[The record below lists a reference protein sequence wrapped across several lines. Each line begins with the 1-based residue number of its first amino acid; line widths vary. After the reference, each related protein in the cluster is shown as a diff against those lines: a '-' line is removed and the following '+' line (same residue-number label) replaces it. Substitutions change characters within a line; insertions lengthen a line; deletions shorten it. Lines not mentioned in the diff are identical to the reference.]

1 MTAYAEVIIV
11 RQRLAVTV
19 GLALVGFLACAVLAQ
34 QTATVP
40 ESAAVR
46 NLGVQGGPFEAL
58 AVGTPGGTLF
68 LAVGSNPETWNP
80 VIGVTGYTGYM
91 ASYFLR
97 PLISRYP
104 TTGEVCGE
112 LAESW
117 EVSDDGLAITF
128 GLRRGVNWSDGEAFT
143 ADDVLF
149 TYNDLILNDDVASS
163 ARELL
168 RLPSGGYPVITKLD
182 DFTVRVTSTEA
193 FRPLLDAFTLP
204 ILPRHRL
211 RKSVHKLNPDVPAG
225 TFNSAWSVATPV
237 NELIGLGPFLIEQF
251 TPDQVIRLRRNPDYY
266 HYDQTGTQLPY
277 IDEIMIRLG
286 VSGDLAK
293 LRFVNG
299 EIDMIETNSGEMPL
313 LKRWEARKG
322 FSVVLGEVDY
332 ETKFL
337 SFNQD
342 TKDEN
347 LRGLFR
353 ELAFRQAVSHSI
365 DRQRYVEAQHSG
377 LGYPLWSLISVASPF
392 YAGREWF
399 GGPITEE
406 NAVVYD
412 YDLELAAQLLDECG
426 VFDLDGDGVREFED
440 GSKVQ
445 FALSYGVRGLE
456 PIALM
461 LADDLAKIGVK
472 ANLQYVRFNTLVS
485 DILAGTVI
493 EGVLIASGGGDDPHT
508 EVNMYGSAG
517 PLHFWHYSASEGD
530 LYNYEARIDE
540 LYKLGASTLDMNEA
554 FQYYKELQILF
565 ATEDLGLIFTAAPL
579 YTCAVYDHI
588 GNGQLCGLAGAI
600 YGGNI
605 AELLYIRDR
614 GAAPSI

>member
-1 MTAYAEVIIV
+1 MPLSISAKQSDPI
-11 RQRLAVTV
+11 
-19 GLALVGFLACAVLAQ
+19 
-34 QTATVP
+34 P
-40 ESAAVR
+40 ESGLVW
-46 NLGVQGGPFEAL
+46 NLGVHSNALEAL
-58 AVGTPGGTLF
+58 EAGICGGTLF
-68 LAVGSNPETWNP
+68 LAGGSNPETWNP

-97 PLISRYP
+97 SLISRYP
-104 TTGEVCGE
+104 TTGEVHGE

-117 EVSDDGLAITF
+117 EVSDDGLTITF
-128 GLRRGVNWSDGEAFT
+128 SLRRGIIWSDGEAFT

-149 TYNDLILNDDVASS
+149 TYNDLLLNDDVASG

-168 RLPSGGYPVITKLD
+168 RLPSGGFPVITKLD
-182 DFTVRVTSTEA
+182 DFTIRVTVGEA

-211 RKSVHKLNPDVPAG
+211 WKSVHKLNPTVPVG

-237 NELIGLGPFLIEQF
+237 SELVGLGPFLIEEYVPGQA
-251 TPDQVIRLRRNPDYY
+251 IRLKRNPDYY

-277 IDEIMIRLG
+277 LDEIMIRLG

-293 LRFVNG
+293 LRFING
-299 EIDMIETNSGEMPL
+299 EIDMIETDSGEMPL

-322 FSVVLGEVDY
+322 FTVVLGDVDY

-337 SFNQD
+337 SLNLD

-353 ELAFRQAVSHSI
+353 ELAFRRAVSHSI

-377 LGYPLWSLISVASPF
+377 LGYPLWSPISVASPF
-392 YAGREWF
+392 YAGREGF

-412 YDLELAAQLLDECG
+412 YDLELAAKLLDECG

-456 PIALM
+456 SIALM
-461 LADDLAKIGVK
+461 LADDLEKIGVE
-472 ANLQYVRFNTLVS
+472 ADLRYVRFNTLVS
-485 DILAGTVI
+485 DILEGTVI
-493 EGVLIASGGGDDPHT
+493 EGVLIASAGGDDPHA
-508 EVNMYGSAG
+508 EVNMYGSTG
-517 PLHFWHYSASEGD
+517 SLHFWHYSASEGD
-530 LYNYEARIDE
+530 QYEHEARIDE
-540 LYKLGASTLDMNEA
+540 LYRLGASTFDMNEA
-554 FQYYKELQILF
+554 FEYYKELQILF

-579 YTCAVYDHI
+579 YMCAVYDYI
-588 GNGQLCGLAGAI
+588 GNGQLCGLASAI
-600 YGGNI
+600 YGGDI
-605 AELLYIRDR
+605 AEFLYIRDW
-614 GAAPSI
+614 